1 MGTSFTI
8 VIADTISAKTAK
20 EVITAA
26 FTEIARIEGLMSE
39 WRPDSEISA
48 INDHAGIKPI
58 TVSQE
63 TFTVLKARESLE
75 NAVMAPLIPPG
86 QF

>member
-48 INDHAGIKPI
+48 INDHGHQ
-58 TVSQE
+58 TDHGVQE
-63 TFTVLKARESLE
+63 TFTKPKLRDSW
-75 NAVMAPLIPPG
+75 
-86 QF
+86 